1 MNAFTS
7 HAHTRLSAPPL
18 GRRAV
23 VLAVALAALAGLLLL
38 APDALAATGNNVGS
52 NLGGLLRQYAGEIYG
67 GIVAIVALV
76 FLINRRYSELGMFLL
91 AAVVVAWLVFS
102 PDQIAN
108 AARSIGQ
115 KILGG

>member
-1 MNAFTS
+1 MSALFLL
-7 HAHTRLSAPPL
+7 TRGVCGTCA
-18 GRRAV
+18 RRRQSVLLFAAV
-23 VLAVALAALAGLLLL
+23 VALAVLVL
-38 APDALAATGNNVGS
+38 APDALAATGNDVGG

-76 FLINRRYSELGMFLL
+76 FLINRRYTELGMFLG

-102 PDQIAN
+102 PDQVAN